1 MTIFGEFDSDGD
13 GFISPEEL
21 RSILDRHQTKLT
33 DEQLED
39 MMTEADR
46 FES

>member
-1 MTIFGEFDSDGD
+1 MTIFKEFDSDGD

-21 RSILDRHQTKLT
+21 RSLLDKHKTPLT

-46 FES
+46 